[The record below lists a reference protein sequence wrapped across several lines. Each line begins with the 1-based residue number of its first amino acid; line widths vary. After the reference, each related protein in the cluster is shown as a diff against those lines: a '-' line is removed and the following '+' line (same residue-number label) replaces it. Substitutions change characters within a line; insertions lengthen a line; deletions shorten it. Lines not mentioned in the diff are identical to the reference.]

1 MFTAIVS
8 IVFVSTVIAHK
19 PMLKVIERISEKRGE
34 KELKERLMIEYLE
47 RDYIDIEH

>member
-8 IVFVSTVIAHK
+8 MVFVSAVIAHK
-19 PMLKVIERISEKRGE
+19 PMLKAIEHISEKKEE
-34 KELKERLMIEYLE
+34 KELKEKLMIEYLE